1 MKKTIIYT
9 AFWLATAGIALTS
22 CEDIFGG
29 FLDKQPSNE
38 LTEEEV
44 FSQWT
49 TTREFH
55 FDTYNFLR
63 HGACRINNSWMD
75 AATDLAETSYASGG
89 TRTSFNIGNYYASGA
104 ATELTGTWEHYY
116 RGIRKCNMLLKNID
130 DVPKATDDSEEAHA
144 TYVKQYKAETHFLR
158 AYFYWE
164 MFLRYGPVP
173 LVTDVLDPDGDLLS
187 NYTTRPSL
195 KEYVVDFILKELK
208 DCEEGLMDK
217 ATSAESGNPGRIS
230 QPMARA
236 LYSRVMLYMASDR
249 FRSESGISWQ
259 QAADAAQSFMT
270 DYGTLYGLYTTDTDP
285 KTCYTNAILKNA
297 HDEKNN
303 ETIFWR
309 NDVAVGWGA
318 IYNDTPVGEGG
329 NGGLCPSQ
337 NLVDMYDMANG
348 QSPFSNYDET
358 GAPVYNGTATP
369 AINNASG
376 YKSNDPYSNRDPR
389 LAATVLY
396 NGVNWGNGIIN
407 VLKGQR
413 DNPQGNA
420 NATPTGYYTRKYIP
434 EVILNN
440 NHTGSNYRNWIIIR
454 YAEILL
460 SYAEALNNL
469 TGPHTVELD
478 GQPYTMSR
486 DKEEIKK
493 AFNQVRYRAG
503 LPGLTANQLNSTPEV
518 QKQIERERMVEFL
531 WENRRFYD
539 VRRWGIYEET
549 EQEPIR
555 GMNPDGATKE
565 TYYQRV
571 IPSSSSFL
579 TRVVDKRSVWVPIP
593 RNEMRRLPSL
603 DQNPGY

>member
-104 ATELTGTWEHYY
+104 ATELTDTWEHYY

-144 TYVKQYKAETHFLR
+144 TYVKQYKAEAHFLR

-337 NLVDMYDMANG
+337 NLVDMYDLADG
-348 QSPFSNYDET
+348 TSPFTEYDDT
-358 GAPVYNGTATP
+358 GAPVYNSTTSNGVP
-369 AINNASG
+369 APTVKSG
-376 YKSNDPYSNRDPR
+376 VRYNDANPCYNRDPR
-389 LAATVLY
+389 L
-396 NGVNWGNGIIN
+396 I
-407 VLKGQR
+407 KGQR
-413 DNPQGNA
+413 DNPIGNA
-420 NATPTGYYTRKYIP
+420 NVTPTGYYLRKYMP
-434 EVILNN
+434 EEILAN
-440 NHTGSNYRNWIIIR
+440 NHGGTAFRNWIFIR

-460 SYAEALNNL
+460 DYAEAINEVSPNNYKEAL
-469 TGPHTVELD
+469 AVI
-478 GQPYTMSR
+478 QPIR
-486 DKEEIKK
+486 DRVGMTLQLE
-493 AFNQVRYRAG
+493 NRAD
-503 LPGLTANQLNSTPEV
+503 LQSQDAAR
-518 QKQIERERMVEFL
+518 KFIRRERTIEL
-531 WENRRFYD
+531 AYEDHRAWD
-539 VRRWGIYEET
+539 VRRWGVAKEALARDIYGVDVVRENG
-549 EQEPIR
+549 Q
-555 GMNPDGATKE
+555 TK
-565 TYYQRV
+565 YVRKIAQPRV
-571 IPSSSSFL
+571 FE
-579 TRVVDKRSVWVPIP
+579 DKMYLYPIP
-593 RNEMRRLPSL
+593 EGEVWKTNIEN
-603 DQNPGY
+603 NPGWN

>member
-1 MKKTIIYT
+1 
-9 AFWLATAGIALTS
+9 
-22 CEDIFGG
+22 
-29 FLDKQPSNE
+29 
-38 LTEEEV
+38 
-44 FSQWT
+44 
-49 TTREFH
+49 
-55 FDTYNFLR
+55 
-63 HGACRINNSWMD
+63 
-75 AATDLAETSYASGG
+75 
-89 TRTSFNIGNYYASGA
+89 
-104 ATELTGTWEHYY
+104 
-116 RGIRKCNMLLKNID
+116 
-130 DVPKATDDSEEAHA
+130 EEAHA
-144 TYVKQYKAETHFLR
+144 TYVKQYKAEAHFLR

-348 QSPFSNYDET
+348 QSPFSSYDET